1 MAITFLFIILIL
13 GLAVY
18 LFYIKNKPDSK
29 IKNYYLRRFLRNKLQ
44 MENYIKELKTIIS
57 KNNCSSEFIFENC
70 TLEAYLAN
78 LEQEYAKS
86 YADFNTKILRR
97 TDLKDKHKKYYV
109 KILTKQS
116 EKLYF
121 IETELYKINQKY
133 SN

>member
-1 MAITFLFIILIL
+1 MAISIPFVILIL

-18 LFYIKNKPDSK
+18 LLYIKNKTNSK

-44 MENYIKELKTIIS
+44 MENYIEELKTIIS
-57 KNNCSSEFIFENC
+57 KNNCGSEFIFENC
-70 TLEAYLAN
+70 TLESYLAT
-78 LEQEYAKS
+78 LEQEYAKN

-97 TDLKDKHKKYYV
+97 TDLKDKHKKYYA
-109 KILTKQS
+109 KILIKQS

-133 SN
+133 LN